1 MYRYFLKRIF
11 LFFSFFLI
19 TLTLFYCNSAAAQ
32 SEEEMK
38 MLRLFYKEEELSVI
52 SATRS
57 LKSIT
62 RVAENIEVI
71 TAEDIEL
78 MNAHTVGDVLNRING
93 VQVQPSGANPF
104 SQSGIRIQGSWS
116 PQVAVFIDGILVND
130 VAGNRP
136 ELLAP
141 MPVQFIERIEIIKGP
156 ASSAWGSSLGGV
168 VNIVTKSTGKTEKP
182 AGTLQA
188 SYGERETSDLTA
200 ELYGKKDKFGYYLA
214 LRGLETDG
222 FNPQNDRSNSNLY
235 TKLSYELLRDTD
247 IQWTLFYNKNS
258 GGVGLFTDW
267 GVYDRDAMESLF
279 SSLTLRSAINS
290 KMAAEISLKY
300 AKNNWYYKSYLADT
314 DELDPSF
321 TQIIT
326 YNERYSASAKVEW
339 KHGVHSVVAGT
350 DYESG
355 VVKSNVY
362 DEDRLRLNKW
372 AVFLNDTLT
381 IGKLT
386 IIPGL
391 RLDSTDLTKLFV
403 SPSLGATYYLG
414 HDTLLR
420 LFIARGFNDPDI
432 GKLKGTNAW
441 SEPNPEL
448 KSETVWSYQAG
459 METGILKHLWLK
471 VSAFDHEITEGIEGR
486 PSTIPGKTI
495 YVNTGKSRRQGI
507 EAEIRTVPF
516 YHFTLSAGASIIR
529 AKDLDTDDVIKD
541 VPKSTVDL
549 GIAYDDKKSFRGLLS
564 GHYVMWNEEAYMLGQ
579 YNSMIFDLNLIKSII
594 KNGAVNVEIFA
605 TGHNIFNG
613 SQYWTTPYI
622 NAGRWIE
629 AGVRMKF

>member
-1 MYRYFLKRIF
+1 MKRQLIKI
-11 LFFSFFLI
+11 LIFSFI
-19 TLTLFYCNSAAAQ
+19 TLHMTFLSSAVYAQ
-32 SEEEMK
+32 SEEERNFLLMY
-38 MLRLFYKEEELSVI
+38 FKEEELEVI

-62 RVAENIEVI
+62 RVAENVSVI

-78 MNAHTVGDVLNRING
+78 MGAHTVGDVLNRING
-93 VQVQPSGANPF
+93 VQVQPFGANPF

-116 PQVAVFIDGILVND
+116 HQVAVFIDGILVND

-136 ELLAP
+136 DLLAP
-141 MPVQFIERIEIIKGP
+141 MPIQFIERIEIIKGP
-156 ASSAWGSSLGGV
+156 ASSVWGSSLGGV
-168 VNIVTKSTGKTEKP
+168 VNIITKSTGKTEKP
-182 AGTLQA
+182 DGTLQA
-188 SYGERETSDLTA
+188 SYGERETSDLMA

-214 LRGLETDG
+214 LRGLDTDG
-222 FNPQNDRSNSNLY
+222 FNPQNDRSNRNLY
-235 TKLSYELLRDTD
+235 TKLSYALFRDTD
-247 IQWTLFYNKNS
+247 IQWTLLYNKNS
-258 GGVGLFTDW
+258 GGIGLYTDY
-267 GVYDRDAMESLF
+267 GDYDRDAMESFL
-279 SSLTLRSAINS
+279 SSLTLKSAIS
-290 KMAAEISLKY
+290 SEMAAEISLKY
-300 AKNNWYYKSYLADT
+300 AKNNFYYRTYLSET
-314 DELDPSF
+314 DELEFPP
-321 TQIIT
+321 TIT

-355 VVKSNVY
+355 IVKSTVY
-362 DEDRLRLNKW
+362 DEGTLRLNKW

-391 RLDSTDLTKLFV
+391 RLDGTDLTNLFV
-403 SPSLGATYYLG
+403 SPSLGATYDLG

-432 GKLKGTNAW
+432 AKLKGTNDW

-471 VSAFDHEITEGIEGR
+471 VSAFDHEITEGIEGI

-495 YVNTGKSRRQGI
+495 FINTRKSSRQGI
-507 EAEIRTVPF
+507 EAEIRTVPL

-529 AKDLDTDDVIKD
+529 AKDLDTDDVIKN

-564 GHYVMWNEEAYMLGQ
+564 GHYVMWNEEADMLGQ

-594 KNGAVNVEIFA
+594 KNGDVNVEIFA

-629 AGVRMKF
+629 AGLRMKF